1 MAAHTAVL
9 NASPADNEIA
19 AELLEFGFGEAEVI
33 GRGGFGTV
41 YRCREQA
48 LDRVVAVKVLTAD
61 LGADGRARF
70 VREQRACGRF
80 AAHPN
85 IVQVLR
91 VDVTAHG
98 HPFLVMPFHER
109 GTLDRHIRDRGALPW
124 PEVLSLGI
132 KLAGALTTAHT
143 AGVLHRDV
151 NPANILITDYGE
163 PQLADFG
170 LARTADAFR
179 TADGIIAGTPA
190 YTAPEVLQGR
200 PPAAAADLY
209 GLGATLFT
217 ALTGH
222 AAFARR
228 DGETIVA
235 QFVRI
240 GAEGVP
246 DLRAT
251 GVPAQL
257 CSAIEAAME
266 HRPEDRPG
274 SAREFGTVLRD
285 IQFAAGLPVDALV
298 PTADP
303 PASARRSAA
312 RPGPVATPNTRLRPP
327 TSSHR
332 LVARPRLIRALRAG
346 GQRRLVLIHAPAGY
360 GKSTLAAQWAAELAA
375 DDIPVA
381 WLSLVPDDN
390 NLVRCLTRLTDAVR
404 RVQPNLAGELAQ
416 MLEEGAGEAVHQ
428 VVTTLINEIHTG
440 GRTVAIVLDDWHRI
454 RNPQVCEAIRF
465 LLDNGCHHLR
475 IIVTSRTTAGLPLGH
490 MRVRDELVEIDET
503 ALRFDDPEA
512 DRLLRDVGGLP
523 LDRPEVEHVRRTT
536 EGWAAALQLVCLSL
550 PGKQDPAAHLGRLS
564 GLHGA
569 IGEYLMDDVVGE
581 LEPDLLEFLM
591 RTAVTETVCADLATV
606 LTERSG
612 TQDLLEEVR
621 SRNLFLRGMDDD
633 LRWFRYHSLFAGFL
647 RNRLAR
653 QHPGLPERLHGLAS
667 DWFAAHDMLTE
678 AVDHALA
685 ADRPDRALRLVLDSA
700 DALLAESRMS
710 TFLALV
716 DKLPP
721 ALAESD
727 AELQLAVAWA
737 NMPLFHHDVMRRT
750 RCRIDTLLAARPPDA
765 HSTDLAVEAE
775 LIRSVHALQCD
786 RFDDLSVVAR
796 WRVQGPVRPFLA
808 DVGAACAASLAFY
821 RFDFDEVRRWHQRT
835 TARRVRSGTFNVVL
849 SDVTAAMAAFE
860 QLDIEGAE
868 SVLRGALAKALEAG
882 LRPHAARFITAA
894 QLAELL
900 YYTGQFAE
908 AGELVPTGD
917 ELDTAIAEVLIT
929 AYGTAVRL
937 AAVRGDLAAAE
948 QAIADG
954 RAVAQRLS
962 LPRMTARMLNER
974 IRLGLPIGGDERRRL
989 ERLGPYLRQPDHLR
1003 AAAAEFDQ
1011 DSIIRLSLAEQSPG
1025 AIRRAL
1031 ERSETMFEQLRR
1043 QRRPRAQL
1051 QAQLL
1056 YACCLAAAGRT
1067 RAAADLALPALSTC
1081 ADLGLIRFAIDAGCP
1096 VIAAVVETLYG
1107 APESPGTP
1115 PRRFLQRM
1123 LEQFRATHPMA
1134 H

>member
-1 MAAHTAVL
+1 MAANTAVL
-9 NASPADNEIA
+9 NTSPADNDIA
-19 AELLEFGFGEAEVI
+19 AELLEAGFGAAEVV
-33 GRGGFGTV
+33 GRGAFGTV
-41 YRCREQA
+41 YRCREES

-80 AAHPN
+80 AAHPH

-98 HPFLVMPFHER
+98 RPFLVMPFHAR
-109 GTLDRHIRDRGALPW
+109 GTLDRHIRERGALPW

-132 KLAGALTTAHT
+132 KLAGALTTAHA

-170 LARTADAFR
+170 LARAADAFR

-200 PPAAAADLY
+200 PPAEAADLY

-228 DGETIVA
+228 DGETMVA

-251 GVPAQL
+251 GVPAPL

-274 SAREFGTVLRD
+274 SAREFGTMLRD
-285 IQFAAGLPVDALV
+285 IQFAAGLPVDTLI

-303 PASARRSAA
+303 AAPQATRRQPVRPA
-312 RPGPVATPNTRLRPP
+312 PVATPTTRLRPP

-332 LVARPRLIRALRAG
+332 LVARPRLIRTLRAG
-346 GQRRLVLIHAPAGY
+346 GPRRLALIHAPAGY

-375 DDIPVA
+375 ENIPVA
-381 WLSLVPDDN
+381 WLTLVPDDN
-390 NLVRCLTRLTDAVR
+390 NLVRCLTRLTEAVR

-428 VVTTLINEIHTG
+428 VVTTLINEIHEG
-440 GRTVAIVLDDWHRI
+440 GRTVAIVLDDWHRVH
-454 RNPQVCEAIRF
+454 NPQVCEAVRF

-475 IIVTSRTTAGLPLGH
+475 VIVTSRTTAGLPLGH

-503 ALRFDDPEA
+503 ALRFDESEA
-512 DRLLRDVGGLP
+512 DRLLRDVGGVP
-523 LDRPEVEHVRRTT
+523 LDGPELEHIRRTT

-550 PGKQDPAAHLGRLS
+550 RGKPDPAAHLGRLA
-564 GLHGA
+564 GQHGA
-569 IGEYLMDDVVGE
+569 LGDYLMDDVVGE
-581 LEPDLLEFLM
+581 LEPDLLDFLM
-591 RTAVTETVCADLATV
+591 RTAITDTVCADLAAT
-606 LTERSG
+606 LTERTG
-612 TQDLLEEVR
+612 TQELLEEVR
-621 SRNLFLRGMDDD
+621 RRNLFLRSVDGD

-647 RNRLAR
+647 RDRLAR
-653 QHPGLPERLHGLAS
+653 RHPGLPERLHGLAS
-667 DWFAAHDMLTE
+667 DWFAAHDMVPE

-685 ADRPDRALRLVLDSA
+685 ADRPGRALRLVLDSA

-737 NMPLFHHDVMRRT
+737 HMPLFHHDVMRRT
-750 RCRIDTLLAARPPDA
+750 RCRIDTLLAARPLDA

-786 RFDDLSVVAR
+786 RFDDLSLVAR

-808 DVGAACAASLAFY
+808 DVGAAAAASLAFY
-821 RFDFDEVRRWHQRT
+821 RFDFDEVRRWHRRT
-835 TARRVRSGTFNVVL
+835 TARPVRSGTFNVVL
-849 SDVTAAMAAFE
+849 SDVSAAMAAFE
-860 QLDIEGAE
+860 QLDVEGAE
-868 SVLRGALAKALEAG
+868 SILRGALDKALAAG

-908 AGELVPTGD
+908 AGEIVPTGD
-917 ELDTAIAEVLIT
+917 ELDTAIAEVLIS

-937 AAVRGDLAAAE
+937 AAVRGDRAAAE

-962 LPRMTARMLNER
+962 LPRMSARMLNER
-974 IRLGLPIGGDERRRL
+974 IRLGLPIAADERRRL
-989 ERLGPYLRQPDHLR
+989 ERLGPYVRQSDHLR
-1003 AAAAEFDQ
+1003 AAAAEFEQ
-1011 DSIIRLSLAEQSPG
+1011 DSVIRLLLAEQSPG
-1025 AIRRAL
+1025 PVRRAV

-1043 QRRPRAQL
+1043 QHRPRAQL

-1067 RAAADLALPALSTC
+1067 REAVDRVVPALSTC
-1081 ADLGLIRFAIDAGCP
+1081 ADLGLVRFAIDSGCP
-1096 VIAAVVETLYG
+1096 AMAAVVETLYG
-1107 APESPGTP
+1107 APEAPGTP

-1123 LEQFRATHPMA
+1123 LEQFRAHSP